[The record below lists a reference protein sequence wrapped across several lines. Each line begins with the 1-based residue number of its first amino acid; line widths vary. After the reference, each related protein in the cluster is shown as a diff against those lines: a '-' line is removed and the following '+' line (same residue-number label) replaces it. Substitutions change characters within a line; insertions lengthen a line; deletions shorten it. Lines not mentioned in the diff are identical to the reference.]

1 MRKSIDQMNI
11 QSDDNQIRS
20 IFADHNISV
29 PYQDDILQLIRDLS
43 GNDQVLAIYL
53 YGSYARNEPKPYSDI
68 DIAVITCNA
77 NPKRDL
83 KELIGSY
90 SSKKLD
96 VQVFSDLP
104 LTARMQ
110 VLTQGVSLYV
120 RNEDSLWHVI
130 KSVSLTYMD
139 LEPMRNRWKK
149 RILGALWIERR
160 EL

>member
-90 SSKKLD
+90 SSKKWMSRFF
-96 VQVFSDLP
+96 QICPSPHGCRFSP
-104 LTARMQ
+104 RE
-110 VLTQGVSLYV
+110 SLCMS
-120 RNEDSLWHVI
+120 EMKILCGMSLNQ
-130 KSVSLTYMD
+130 SV
-139 LEPMRNRWKK
+139 
-149 RILGALWIERR
+149 
-160 EL
+160 

>member
-1 MRKSIDQMNI
+1 M
-11 QSDDNQIRS
+11 
-20 IFADHNISV
+20 
-29 PYQDDILQLIRDLS
+29 
-43 GNDQVLAIYL
+43 
-53 YGSYARNEPKPYSDI
+53 
-68 DIAVITCNA
+68 
-77 NPKRDL
+77 
-83 KELIGSY
+83 
-90 SSKKLD
+90 D

>member
-1 MRKSIDQMNI
+1 MNI

-20 IFADHNISV
+20 IFADHNIFV

-83 KELIGSY
+83 KEQSVLIPQKTGCPGFFRSATHRTDAGSH
-90 SSKKLD
+90 
-96 VQVFSDLP
+96 P
-104 LTARMQ
+104 
-110 VLTQGVSLYV
+110 GSL
-120 RNEDSLWHVI
+120 SI
-130 KSVSLTYMD
+130 CQK
-139 LEPMRNRWKK
+139 
-149 RILGALWIERR
+149 
-160 EL
+160 